1 MVEDGYMTQEEA
13 DEAKEEEII
22 FAEISAPTAAHFALW
37 VKEQLAEKYTDA
49 VVEQGGLRVTTTL
62 DLDLQDYAEEKVAT
76 EVAKLSKQKVGNG
89 AALVTRPGSGE
100 ILAMVGSKDYFA
112 Q

>member
-1 MVEDGYMTQEEA
+1 MTDSKTEQMQ
-13 DEAKEEEII
+13 DRNTEII

-49 VVEQGGLRVTTTL
+49 VVEQGGLRVYTTL
-62 DLDLQDYAEEKVAT
+62 DIELQHYAQE
-76 EVAKLSKQKVGNG
+76 EVAKEVANILEHYKDADPERAKLHAENVLTNEKVFQF
-89 AALVTRPGSGE
+89 LES
-100 ILAMVGSKDYFA
+100 